1 VRSKWQLLSSKT
13 KTPFKTAHYKILARW
28 IEVCVPS
35 VVSRRRAPG
44 PAICRTHAVTFY
56 AANLS
61 VPDTVSLFCFQNR
74 F

>member
-1 VRSKWQLLSSKT
+1 MKLLKMLSKPAAW
-13 KTPFKTAHYKILARW
+13 
-28 IEVCVPS
+28 
-35 VVSRRRAPG
+35 PG